1 MKPLKIRVHDRACNG
16 RLRPVTG
23 GVPLPS
29 GAAPRGSRFLLHN
42 VAAGEPVPLQTRVL
56 ATWPD
61 GSARWLLLDF
71 LAQPPAGGAAHF
83 VLSRTR
89 KNGKATPAPPVPV
102 QSRQGPSPR
111 LRSGSVEVALSAEGR
126 LEISNRFRVNLALTA
141 ASGARCR
148 TRVERAI
155 LETTGAMRST
165 MRVEGAFILPHDK
178 RWFGFGVRVSVYA
191 GLSLV
196 RLEPRIVV
204 DAEQGVLQRLRE
216 LRLDVVPLSP
226 ITGWRIGGVPDRHR
240 AGALEPER
248 LFQVDDRNWRLDGT
262 NGTGRQAPGWAE
274 LTDAQGTAAVYL
286 RDFWQQWPKA
296 LEVGP
301 HGSSIGLFPRFS
313 RGEFRHMTPWYKYDY
328 LFHGAC
334 YQLRTGQARR
344 WDTWLDLGGD
354 GVSLAAIAR
363 EPAVPVAEP
372 AQAVTAGVWG
382 DLRPTGTPGL
392 GKFDAVEQR
401 MFRQYLRTIRAERD
415 YGAMNW
421 GDWFGERQCNWGNHE
436 YDTVNQ
442 LLIRFART
450 GDPDAFYAA
459 DVAARHSSEV
469 DVVHHVNPDLK
480 KWFRSTTSPE
490 IYRTYP
496 ARPGMMH
503 EHAVGHVGGFHSKER
518 IRRLFVS
525 FGTGKSKTPYLCLEP
540 YNLGH
545 VFCEGLV
552 RHYFLTGDPW
562 LKRTAECMGE
572 NLAAL
577 VLDGQFP
584 HFEGGS
590 HSGRVNGWTMA
601 ALAAV
606 YELNRSP
613 RIRRAMRRLADL
625 TLAARDPHCG
635 GWLYELPW
643 GHCFCTT
650 RKHVGEAGFITCVR
664 LNGLIRYHRLTGD
677 RRVPPAVCGAVTH
690 LNRDTWMERESG
702 WRYTSCPA
710 SAGPARSGVILSALA
725 GACRFGNDPE
735 HWRIL
740 QRAWDAQ
747 LKDMMS
753 DSTGGPGAGKTYSA
767 RIYGN
772 AEVASTL
779 AAHAK
784 RGLGTFAS
792 DGV

>member
-1 MKPLKIRVHDRACNG
+1 MTSILKISVQDRRGNG
-16 RLRPVTG
+16 LRRPVTG
-23 GVPLPS
+23 GVPLPQ
-29 GAAPRGSRFLLHN
+29 GAAPRGSRFVLHG
-42 VAAGEPVPLQTRVL
+42 AAGKAVPLQARVL

-71 LAQPPAGGAAHF
+71 LAQPPAGGTGNF
-83 VLSRTR
+83 VLSRA
-89 KNGKATPAPPVPV
+89 GAKATNFPGPPEPV
-102 QSRQGPSPR
+102 KTRRGPSPR
-111 LRSGSVEVALSAEGR
+111 IRSGSVEVALSEEGL
-126 LEISNRFRVNLALTA
+126 LEISNRFRVDLVLTA

-148 TRVERAI
+148 TRLERAVV
-155 LETTGAMRST
+155 ETTGT
-165 MRVEGAFILPHDK
+165 MRATLRIEGSFILPRGR
-178 RWFGFGVRVSVYA
+178 RWFGFGLRVSVYA

-196 RLEPRIVV
+196 RLEPQIIVT
-204 DAEQGVLQRLRE
+204 AGQGVVQRLRE
-216 LRLDVVPLSP
+216 LRLEVVPLSP
-226 ITGWRIGGVPDRHR
+226 VTGWRIGGVPDRHR
-240 AGALEPER
+240 TKALEPER
-248 LFQVDDRNWRLDGT
+248 LFQVDDQNWRLDGEDT
-262 NGTGRQAPGWAE
+262 TGSQAPGWAE
-274 LTDAQGTAAVYL
+274 LTDAQGTVAIYL

-301 HGSSIGLFPRFS
+301 DHGSIGLLPRFS
-313 RGEFRHMTPWYKYDY
+313 PGEFGHMSPWYKHDY
-328 LFHGAC
+328 LFQGAC
-334 YQLRTGQARR
+334 YRLRTGQARR
-344 WDTWLDLGGD
+344 WDAWFDLGGD
-354 GVSLAAIAR
+354 GASLAAIAQ

-372 AQAVTAGVWG
+372 ALAVSSGVWG
-382 DLRPTGTPGL
+382 GVLPGGARGL
-392 GKFDAVEQR
+392 EEFDAVEQR
-401 MFRQYLRTIRAERD
+401 MFRQYLEAIREERD

-421 GDWFGERQCNWGNHE
+421 GDWFGERHCNWGNHE

-450 GDPDAFYAA
+450 GDLDAFYAA
-459 DVAARHSSEV
+459 DAAARHSSEV

-480 KWFRSTTSPE
+480 KWFQSTTSPE

-562 LKRTAECMGE
+562 LRRTAECMGE

-577 VLDGQFP
+577 VLDGQYP

-590 HSGRVNGWTMA
+590 HSGRVNGWTMT

-606 YELNRSP
+606 YELKRTP

-677 RRVPPAVCGAVTH
+677 RRIPPAVCQAVTH
-690 LNRDTWMERESG
+690 LNRDTWMERDAG

-740 QRAWDAQ
+740 RRAWEAQ
-747 LKDMMS
+747 IKDMMS
-753 DSTGGPGAGKTYSA
+753 DIASGPGAGKTYSA
-767 RIYGN
+767 QIYGN

-779 AAHAK
+779 ASRAK
-784 RGLGTFAS
+784 GG
-792 DGV
+792 